1 MMDFQRFI
9 TQLEITITNDLPGEE
24 SQQKMRV
31 NYDQSIELP
40 FSINNS
46 TPAAVLILLYLEDNE
61 IYFFLTKR
69 TDELENHK
77 GQISLPGGMQEG
89 NEKLIDTALRETQE
103 EIGINKTSISIIG
116 KITPLF
122 VPVTGFMIYPFIG
135 YSLNKLDPKMDPVEV
150 AAIFSVNISDLLNK
164 ENRTIEQRNIR
175 GYDVQVPYFKL
186 NDYKVWGA
194 TSMILSEFRDL
205 INSKNENL
213 YEPNWY

>member
-9 TQLEITITNDLPGEE
+9 TQLKITINKDLPGEE
-24 SQQKMRV
+24 SHQKMRV
-31 NYDQSIELP
+31 IYDQSIELP
-40 FSINNS
+40 FSKINS
-46 TPAAVLILLYLEDNE
+46 TQAAVLILLYLADNE

-69 TDELENHK
+69 TDELKHHK
-77 GQISLPGGMQEG
+77 GQISFPGGTQEG

-116 KITPLF
+116 TITPLF

-135 YSLNKLDPKMDPVEV
+135 YSLNKLNPKPDPAEV
-150 AAIFSVNISDLLNK
+150 ATIFSVNISDLLNK
-164 ENRTIEQRNIR
+164 ENRTTEKRNIR

-186 NDYKVWGA
+186 NDYQVWGA

-205 INSKNENL
+205 IKFINEK
-213 YEPNWY
+213 

>member
-9 TQLEITITNDLPGEE
+9 THLEITITNDLPGEE
-24 SQQKMRV
+24 SHQKMGV
-31 NYDQSIELP
+31 NYDQSIELS
-40 FSINNS
+40 FSKNNS
-46 TPAAVLILLYLEDNE
+46 TPAAVLILLYSEDNE

-69 TDELENHK
+69 TDALENHK
-77 GQISLPGGMQEG
+77 GQISLPGGTQEG
-89 NEKLIDTALRETQE
+89 NEKLIDTALRETRE

-116 KITPLF
+116 TITPLF

-135 YSLNKLDPKMDPVEV
+135 YSLNKLDPKPDPVEV

-164 ENRTIEQRNIR
+164 ENRTIEQRSIG

-186 NDYKVWGA
+186 NDYQVWGA

-205 INSKNENL
+205 IKSINEK
-213 YEPNWY
+213 

>member
-1 MMDFQRFI
+1 MDFQRFI
-9 TQLEITITNDLPGEE
+9 TQLKITINNDLPGEE
-24 SQQKMRV
+24 SHQIMRV
-31 NYDQSIELP
+31 IYDQSIELP
-40 FSINNS
+40 FSKINS
-46 TPAAVLILLYLEDNE
+46 IPAAVLILLYLADNE

-69 TDELENHK
+69 TDDLKHHK
-77 GQISLPGGMQEG
+77 GQISLPGGTQEG

-103 EIGINKTSISIIG
+103 EIGINKNSISIIG
-116 KITPLF
+116 TITPLF

-135 YSLNKLDPKMDPVEV
+135 YSLNKLGPKPNPVEV
-150 AAIFSVNISDLLNK
+150 ATIFSVNISDLLNK

-205 INSKNENL
+205 IKSIN
-213 YEPNWY
+213 

>member
-1 MMDFQRFI
+1 MDFLHFI
-9 TQLEITITNDLPGEE
+9 AQLKIVVGNDIPGER
-24 SQQKMRV
+24 SHRKMQV
-31 NYDQSIELP
+31 NYDKSFELP
-40 FSINNS
+40 FSKNNS

-77 GQISLPGGMQEG
+77 GQISLPGGTQEE

-116 KITPLF
+116 TITPLF

-135 YSLNKLDPKMDPVEV
+135 YSLNKLDPKVDPVEV

-175 GYDVQVPYFKL
+175 GYDVHVPYFKL

-205 INSKNENL
+205 IKSINEK
-213 YEPNWY
+213 

>member
-9 TQLEITITNDLPGEE
+9 TQLEITITNDLPSEE

-31 NYDQSIELP
+31 NYDQSIEFP

-69 TDELENHK
+69 TDELKHHK
-77 GQISLPGGMQEG
+77 GQISFPGGTQEG

-116 KITPLF
+116 TITPLF

-135 YSLNKLDPKMDPVEV
+135 YSLNKLNPKPDPVEV
-150 AAIFSVNISDLLNK
+150 ATIFSVNISDLLNK
-164 ENRTIEQRNIR
+164 ENQTTEKRNIR

-186 NDYKVWGA
+186 NDYQVWGA

-205 INSKNENL
+205 IKFINEK
-213 YEPNWY
+213 